1 MKPNE
6 QQKLNKIRELIFE
19 IPKLN
24 ILELGVQSG
33 NSTKMFIDVW
43 EKNDGYL
50 TSIDIDDYSNVI

>member
-6 QQKLNKIRELIFE
+6 QEKLNKIRELIFE

-33 NSTKMFIDVW
+33 NSTKMFIDIC

-50 TSIDIDDYSNVI
+50 TSVDIDDYSNVI

>member
-6 QQKLNKIRELIFE
+6 KQKLNKIRELIFE

-33 NSTKMFIDVW
+33 NSTKMFIDV
-43 EKNDGYL
+43 
-50 TSIDIDDYSNVI
+50 